1 MRACALI
8 PIFDH
13 GATIEKVVS
22 ELPLDLPC
30 LIVDDGSAEPTREA
44 LRRVTAARA
53 NAKVLRRDRNGG
65 KGAAL
70 KTGYGAARARGFT
83 HVVQLDAD
91 GQHWAADVPRFLA
104 AMRAQPDALV
114 LGVPEFDAS
123 APLARIYAR
132 QLSRGLVWLAC
143 LSRVVPDPLCG
154 FRGVPLAAAL
164 AVIASARTGDWM
176 DFEPELAVRLVWHGT
191 PIAALPTRVIYPPDG
206 ISHFSFARD
215 YPRLAS
221 LYLRL
226 LGGMVW
232 RAPELLA
239 QGGRRSRP
247 HVSPGE
253 PPASEDGMVGGEA
266 EPSEGRSPSGS
277 EKRARR
283 PAKGRA

>member
-1 MRACALI
+1 MRPCVLI

-13 GATIEKVVS
+13 GSTIEKVVS
-22 ELPLDLPC
+22 ALPPGLPC

-44 LRRVTAARA
+44 LQRVIAARSHA
-53 NAKVLRRDRNGG
+53 ELIRLDRNGG

-70 KTGYGAARARGFT
+70 KTGYRAALARGFT

-91 GQHWAADVPRFLA
+91 GQHNASDVSRFLA

-154 FRGVPLAAAL
+154 FRGVPLALAL
-164 AVIASARTGDWM
+164 AVIDAAQTGDWM
-176 DFEPELAVRLVWHGT
+176 DFEPEMAVRMVWHGT
-191 PIAALPTRVIYPPDG
+191 PIATLPTRVIYPPDG
-206 ISHFSFARD
+206 ISHFSVARD

-221 LYLRL
+221 LYVRL
-226 LGGMVW
+226 LGGMVL
-232 RAPELLA
+232 RAPGLL
-239 QGGRRSRP
+239 SR
-247 HVSPGE
+247 
-253 PPASEDGMVGGEA
+253 
-266 EPSEGRSPSGS
+266 
-277 EKRARR
+277 
-283 PAKGRA
+283 